1 MSCGVMTVRLVG
13 DSTSE
18 VSARV
23 KSERVAMLMDG
34 EWVSGIVETGS
45 ISGVVTR
52 LTGED

>member
-1 MSCGVMTVRLVG
+1 MSCGVMTVRSVG

-23 KSERVAMLMDG
+23 KLERAAMLMDG

-45 ISGVVTR
+45 VSGVVTGW
-52 LTGED
+52 TGED